1 MPPSPPVARVR
12 VPFLTALVTVG
23 AIALT
28 ILVLRIADGS
38 QRVIGWILIAAA
50 VAALVNPLV
59 TLLARWMPRGLAVTV
74 VALVVLAAIG
84 GFVYGLVDDIVDQT
98 RRLERA
104 VPHRAAELE
113 ESGRFSDVAQ
123 ELELEERSR
132 QLIRAIPERLAG
144 SNTEAAIE
152 NTTERA
158 LGFLAI
164 AIMTL
169 FFVIFGR
176 SLIDASIRQFPDP
189 ESRGRYERIV
199 DKGLARGLEFARGT
213 LVLAIVGGF
222 IAYGLGRAADV
233 PGPIALATWAALWN
247 IVPIFGFVIGTA
259 PIVVLAGAHSARTAI
274 VLAVLFIAYEV
285 VESFVLRRWLERR
298 TLRLGGFLTA
308 LAAFGGLELYGL
320 AGALVGVLGAAL
332 AAGALSE
339 LAREEDEAAERAAAS
354 PST

>member
-1 MPPSPPVARVR
+1 MPTLPPAARVR
-12 VPFLTALVTVG
+12 VPWSTALAAVV
-23 AIALT
+23 AIAGT
-28 ILVLRIADGS
+28 VLVLRIADGS
-38 QRVIGWILIAAA
+38 QRVIAWILIAAA

-59 TLLARWMPRGLAVTV
+59 DLFDRWMPRGFAVAA
-74 VALVVLAAIG
+74 VALLVLAFLG

-104 VPHRAAELE
+104 VPARAAELE
-113 ESGRFSDVAQ
+113 ESGQFSDVAQ

-132 QLIRAIPERLAG
+132 RLIKAIPERLAG
-144 SNTEAAIE
+144 PSTQAAIE

-169 FFVIFGR
+169 FFVVYGK
-176 SLIDASIRQFPDP
+176 SLVGASIRQFPDP

-199 DKGLARGLEFARGT
+199 ERGVTRGLASARGT

-222 IAYGLGRAADV
+222 VAYGLARFADV

-247 IVPIFGFVIGTA
+247 IVPIFGFVIGTL
-259 PIVVLAGAHSARTAI
+259 PIVLLAGANSVRTAA
-274 VLAVLFIAYEV
+274 VLAVVFIVYEI

-320 AGALVGVLGAAL
+320 SGALLGVLGAAL
-332 AAGALSE
+332 VAGALAE
-339 LAREEDEAAERAAAS
+339 YAREEDEEAPADAN
-354 PST
+354 

>member
-1 MPPSPPVARVR
+1 MALIPPVARVR
-12 VPFLTALVTVG
+12 VPWLTALATVA
-23 AIALT
+23 AIAVT

-38 QRVIGWILIAAA
+38 QRVIAWVLIAAA

-59 TLLARWMPRGLAVTV
+59 DLFDRWMPRGIAVAV
-74 VALVVLAAIG
+74 VALIVLAALG

-123 ELELEERSR
+123 ELDLEERSR
-132 QLIRAIPERLAG
+132 RLIRAIPERLAG
-144 SNTEAAIE
+144 ANTQAAIE
-152 NTTERA
+152 NTTERGLA
-158 LGFLAI
+158 FLAI

-169 FFVIFGR
+169 FFVIYGR

-189 ESRGRYERIV
+189 ETRGRYERVV
-199 DKGLARGLEFARGT
+199 DRGLTRGLALARGT

-222 IAYGLGRAADV
+222 VAYGLARAADV

-247 IVPIFGFVIGTA
+247 IVPIFGFVVGTT
-259 PIVVLAGAHSARTAI
+259 PIVVLAGAGSVRTAI
-274 VLAVLFIAYEV
+274 VLAIVFVAYEI
-285 VESFVLRRWLERR
+285 VESFVLRRMLERR

-320 AGALVGVLGAAL
+320 SGALLGVLAAAL
-332 AAGALSE
+332 AVGALSE
-339 LAREEDEAAERAAAS
+339 LAREEDAAAAAA
-354 PST
+354 PHPT